1 MTPTP
6 GAAPRIFVVA
16 NFVMACCWRVSRL
29 PQPGETF
36 AASALSMEP
45 GGKGLNVAIGTHR
58 LGAHVDVLLGIG
70 SDTAGQQLLDLLRRE
85 RLATTYVHTLGTQSG
100 YGAGLIG
107 DNGQNAIAV
116 FPGANLLLTAA
127 HAAQAEPAI
136 AAAALVYGQFE
147 TSVPAVQRAFE
158 LARRHGVRT
167 VLNPSPWQA
176 ILPQLLA
183 CTDVIVVNEV
193 EAISLLN
200 LGTALTGHSTHQ
212 VGEALTPAASEF
224 CAQWRLAGNTTG
236 RTLEPLLIITL
247 GAQGCVAF
255 QDGRDALALQTLAV
269 DAVDTI
275 GAGDAFA
282 SALCMALCNPLRDRT
297 ELTAALRRANA
308 AGALVASQHGVLDA
322 LPSAGELDAFYASR
336 RIL

>member
-1 MTPTP
+1 MTLPP
-6 GAAPRIFVVA
+6 GPSPRIFVVA

-36 AASALSMEP
+36 VASALSMEP

-58 LGAHVDVLLGIG
+58 LGAQVDVMLGIG
-70 SDTAGQQLLDLLRRE
+70 DDGAGRQLLDLLAAE
-85 RLATTYVHTLGTQSG
+85 GLPSHHVHKLGAQSG
-100 YGAGLIG
+100 YGAGMIA

-116 FPGANLLLTAA
+116 FPGPNLLLTAA
-127 HAAQAEPAI
+127 HVDEAESAI

-176 ILPQLLA
+176 IPAPLLA
-183 CTDVIVVNEV
+183 CTDVIVANEV
-193 EAISLLN
+193 EAAHLLG
-200 LGTALTGHSTHQ
+200 LAEPLAGHTAAEVGAMLAPRVNGFWAGHSDAW
-212 VGEALTPAASEF
+212 VRP
-224 CAQWRLAGNTTG
+224 
-236 RTLEPLLIITL
+236 PLLIVTL

-255 QDGRDALALQTLAV
+255 EPGHQPLALAARDIEAL
-269 DAVDTI
+269 DTM

-282 SALCMALCNPLRDRT
+282 SALRRALCDGLDL
-297 ELTAALRRANA
+297 ETALLRANT
-308 AGALVASQHGVLDA
+308 AGAWLASHHGVLDA
-322 LPSAGELDAFYASR
+322 LPTAAQLDCFYASR